1 MRTLALTT
9 AAILIATTAMP
20 DVTCDL
26 IFVSNPNL
34 PRDCVELQAI
44 PENIAARSTYCSIA
58 LRTAHYG
65 RGVAGSATT
74 KCVWL
79 GMPLVKTVT
88 SA

>member
-1 MRTLALTT
+1 MRTLALTP

-26 IFVSNPNL
+26 IFVSSPNL

-58 LRTAHYG
+58 LRTAH
-65 RGVAGSATT
+65 TT
-74 KCVWL
+74 DAALFRRLRDANRWGCRW
-79 GMPLVKTVT
+79 
-88 SA
+88 